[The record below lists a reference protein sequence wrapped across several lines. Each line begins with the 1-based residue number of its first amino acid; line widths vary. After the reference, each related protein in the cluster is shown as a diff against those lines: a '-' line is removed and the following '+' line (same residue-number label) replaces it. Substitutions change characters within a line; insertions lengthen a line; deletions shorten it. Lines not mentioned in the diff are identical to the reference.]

1 MRRKMKYIL
10 LVFIA
15 FLFINP
21 IYGQSFKEQFNELKT
36 NQDTTR
42 LLELL
47 QKWERTNSD
56 DPELYVAYINYFM
69 MKSNDIVH
77 KYENNPKEDS
87 SQLMT
92 KIEFNLI
99 QENLNNGLNY
109 IEKGIIKFPSRLDMR
124 FGKIY
129 VLGQLE
135 DYENF
140 TNEIIKTIDYS
151 AVIDSKWLWTD
162 NKPFEDPLNNM
173 LGSVQEYVMQLY
185 NTENDSL
192 LDNMRRISETVLKY
206 YPEHIESM
214 SNISVVCLLKKEY
227 DKGLEVLFKAEKI
240 APEDYIILANIA
252 QAYKLKGD
260 NINSIKYYQK
270 VIQFGNEQAKAF
282 AKEQIKELEK

>member
-1 MRRKMKYIL
+1 MKYIL

>member
-1 MRRKMKYIL
+1 MKYIL
-10 LVFIA
+10 LVLIA
-15 FLFINP
+15 FLIANP
-21 IYGQSFKEQFNELKT
+21 IYSQSFKEQFNELKT

-47 QKWERTNSD
+47 QKWESTNPE

-92 KIEFNLI
+92 KIEFNQI

-151 AVIDSKWLWTD
+151 AIIDSKWLWTD

-260 NINSIKYYQK
+260 NINSIKYYEK

>member
-1 MRRKMKYIL
+1 MKYIL
-10 LVFIA
+10 LVLIA
-15 FLFINP
+15 FLIANP
-21 IYGQSFKEQFNELKT
+21 VYSQSFKEQFNELKT

-47 QKWERTNSD
+47 QKWESTNPE

-92 KIEFNLI
+92 KIEFNQI

-240 APEDYIILANIA
+240 APEDYIMLANIA
-252 QAYKLKGD
+252 QAFKLKGD
-260 NINSIKYYQK
+260 NINSIKYYEK